1 MIGYQAF
8 ADLSQSSDSNE
19 RGHAAHLAAR
29 AYLDH
34 RGPADEHAALY
45 AALIGFLDDPSVK
58 VRAALAYGLLHSS
71 EAPRPIIVAMLGD
84 SPIISRA
91 VLQYSPLLVD
101 ADLLP
106 IVRSGDVSALTAIAE
121 RPSLSLRLVAAL
133 VARDEDAMTLALLR
147 RPEVPFGA
155 TLLES
160 LAKAKGE
167 DAKMRGAMLSRAD
180 LPAAARLVLVR
191 CATASLRECRM
202 VKGALAPE
210 RLERVLRDGADNAL
224 TIIGETASDDAE
236 FVDALVGS
244 HQLNTRLLLQSM
256 VTGHVMFFSACLASL
271 AQLSRE
277 KVFVL
282 LENGSRPALNALF
295 IRCGLE
301 PAISRLLVRLIM
313 LARTADLSDDVAA
326 RHYVVTALTEELIAE
341 YDGDMPPEVEEAFAY
356 LSAQNVT
363 LARQAARGVMRAFA
377 ETSRGLLNVPQ
388 VEAEPQLQLPAA

>member
-19 RGHAAHLAAR
+19 RGHAAHLAAL

-58 VRAALAYGLLHSS
+58 VRAALAYGLLHSPD
-71 EAPRPIIVAMLGD
+71 APRPIIVAMLGD

-106 IVRSGDVSALTAIAE
+106 IVRSGDVATLAAVAE
-121 RPSLSLRLVAAL
+121 RRVLSLRLVSAL
-133 VARDEDAMTLALLR
+133 VARGEDELTIGLLR

-155 TLLES
+155 ALLDS
-160 LAKAKGE
+160 LAAGKGA
-167 DAKMRGAMLSRAD
+167 DAKMRGALLCRPD
-180 LPAAARLVLVR
+180 LPASARLVLVR
-191 CATASLRECRM
+191 RATESLRECRM

-210 RLERVLRDGADNAL
+210 RLERLLRDGTDNAL
-224 TIIGETASDDAE
+224 TVIGETASDDTA
-236 FVDALVGS
+236 FVDGLVGS
-244 HQLNTRLLLQSM
+244 DQLNTRLLLQAM

-295 IRCGLE
+295 LRCGLD

-341 YDGDMPPEVEEAFAY
+341 YDGDIPPELEEAFSY

-377 ETSRGLLNVPQ
+377 ESSTGVLALPLI
-388 VEAEPQLQLPAA
+388 EDEPQLQLPAA